1 MPSTT
6 KSTAYQPYEKTKI
19 LSALRDASSAMERA
33 KKTFE
38 EELEEWR
45 VEAPKRFE
53 KFAHEYTAGGNKYF
67 YSKDFEPPTIS
78 KLCDNYRFQ
87 ELNRQIARITTMMPD
102 DKGIIKLR
110 ADDLVFSFVG
120 IDACL

>member
-6 KSTAYQPYEKTKI
+6 KSTAFQPYEKTKI

-45 VEAPKRFE
+45 TEAPK
-53 KFAHEYTAGGNKYF
+53 KFAEFVNEFDPKNQNF
-67 YSKDFEPPTIS
+67 YRKDWAPPEPS
-78 KLCDNYRFQ
+78 KLCSDYRFQ

-110 ADDLVFSFVG
+110 ADDNVFSYVG